1 MMLKYLLLAVL
12 LGLAACAQKE
22 DPSGENG
29 ATISTNYRIDFSKVE
44 AFDSALVVVQS
55 NGDTILQKVFF
66 PSDLEK
72 SKAAFTFDTDE
83 FAALKIDCK
92 VYSQGELVARSRE
105 ILTSGDVPQ
114 QPALNLAP
122 IAQAGSDS
130 LASQGKEKIFIG
142 SAIDLENGVVGY
154 QWDYDGDG
162 VWDDSLPSAIGFAH
176 VYADTGR
183 YVAFFQVTDDMGM
196 QGRDTLEVVVRNQAP
211 ELDSLWFDGALLED
225 SIVEIQ
231 YQYTDSE
238 SDEEGATTVQWLRN
252 GKVIAGATSADYAI
266 AYADSGAKLACVV
279 TPRAKT
285 GTIEGEPDTLVLG
298 TVKGFQAPVASNVKI
313 SGTARVDSTLRGS
326 YSFSDADGNP
336 EGVTLFRWYRNDDL
350 IAGAMGKTLKLTV
363 DDQDALITFEVV
375 PVSAAGKNAQGK
387 AVRSEETPNV
397 VNPTAPY
404 VTNVSVGGTLYRDS
418 TLKAVYTYKDDNGDK
433 EGGTSFQWYRDE
445 VAVAGATFSTYKI
458 TLADRNAHIR
468 VKVTPHAATGEF
480 KDAGVGVMSPPAGPV
495 LSYSAPRVTD
505 VELSGEFKQ
514 GGTLTVAYIY
524 SDDEEDP
531 EGASEITWY
540 RDGVQFKKGTTKT
553 YAITK
558 ADSGKVISVSVT
570 PVSLVGGVLIGQTV
584 ANTEVYPK
592 VTGFRFPEAKNFYV
606 EGLSAVGKQLEIHYD
621 YFDADGDLEATPQIT
636 WCKIEPTGS
645 ASPCVAL
652 SSTGNVHNL
661 AAGDIGNLIVVQ
673 LRPVT
678 TTGENLVGE
687 VVTDTFYTQN
697 SGSVLYSNVDYPI
710 ISVGKQD
717 WFALNLRYS
726 AGGSIG
732 VVPDPSTGY
741 NEADLGRLYTWNEA
755 VSGTGGDIC
764 PDGWRVPSKDEFMEM
779 IDAVGLG
786 LTGTGTDPD
795 RIRSA
800 NTSYW
805 NEAGTDLYGLKFQG
819 AGYVSSASYVGLKTS
834 TRIWTSTMDLGI
846 SNQSF
851 LYAVTAGVWG
861 EYSNSISQVQASVRC
876 IRTP

>member
-1 MMLKYLLLAVL
+1 MRKYILIAII
-12 LGLAACAQKE
+12 LGIFACAKKE
-22 DPSGENG
+22 DPSGVNAG
-29 ATISTNYRIDFSKVE
+29 KIDTGYRIDFSKVE
-44 AFDSALVVVQS
+44 SFDSALVVVRA
-55 NGDTILQKVFF
+55 NGDTILQGVYTEDSLQKEKLYFSF
-66 PSDLEK
+66 SALE
-72 SKAAFTFDTDE
+72 FE
-83 FAALKIDCK
+83 ALKIECY
-92 VYSQGELVARSRE
+92 VYSNEELIARLEE

-122 IAQAGSDS
+122 IALAGTDS
-130 LASQGKEKIFIG
+130 LAYQGMEKVFTG
-142 SAIDLENGVVGY
+142 NTIDAENGVRGY

-162 VWDDSLPSAIGFAH
+162 LWDDSLETFVGFAH
-176 VYADTGR
+176 TYADTGH
-183 YVAFFQVTDDMGM
+183 YMAIFQVTDDMGM
-196 QGRDTLEVVVRNQAP
+196 QGRDTLYVVVRNQAP
-211 ELDSLWFDGALLED
+211 FIEQLRSVGTLQED

-231 YQYTDSE
+231 YFYGDGEADAENETSI
-238 SDEEGATTVQWLRN
+238 QWLRN
-252 GKVIAGATSADYAI
+252 GKPIAGATGAKYEI
-266 AYADSGAKLACVV
+266 AYADSGAKLACAV

-298 TVKGFQAPVASNVKI
+298 SVKGFQAPVASNVKI

-326 YSFSDADGNP
+326 YTFSDADGNP
-336 EGVTLFRWYRNDDL
+336 EGSTLFRWYRNDEL
-350 IAGAMGKTLKLTV
+350 IAGAKGKTLKLTV

-433 EGGTSFQWYRDE
+433 ELGTTFQWYRDE
-445 VAVAGATFSTYKI
+445 VEVAGATKSTYKI

-468 VKVTPHAATGEF
+468 VKVTPHAETGEF
-480 KDAGVGVMSPPAGPV
+480 KDAGVSVMSPPAGPV

-514 GGTLTVAYIY
+514 GETLLVAYTY

-540 RDGVQFKKGTTKT
+540 RDGVQSKKGTTKT

-558 ADSGKVISVSVT
+558 ADSGKVISVTVT
-570 PVSLVGGVLIGQTV
+570 PISLVGGVLTGQAV

-592 VTGFRFPEAKNFYV
+592 VTGFRFPEAKDFYV
-606 EGLSAVGKQLEIHYD
+606 EGLSAAGKQLKIHYD

-645 ASPCVAL
+645 ASPCEAL
-652 SSTGNVHNL
+652 SSTVGTYNL
-661 AAGDIGNLIVVQ
+661 TAGDIGNLIVVQ

-678 TTGENLVGE
+678 TTGENLVGT
-687 VVTDTFYTQN
+687 VVSDTFYTQN
-697 SGSVLYSNVDYPI
+697 SGSVLYSSEDYPI

-726 AGGSIG
+726 AGSTIG
-732 VVPDPSTGY
+732 VVPTSTGY
-741 NEADLGRLYTWNEA
+741 VETDLGRLYTWNEA

-764 PDGWRVPSKDEFMEM
+764 PDGWHVPSKDEFLEM
-779 IDAVGLG
+779 IDVVGAG
-786 LTGTGTDPD
+786 MTGTSTDPD
-795 RIRSA
+795 QIRST
-800 NTSYW
+800 NSSYW
-805 NEAGTDLYGLKFQG
+805 STVGTDLYGLKIQG
-819 AGYVSSASYVGLKTS
+819 AGYYIAAGHGGF
-834 TRIWTSTMDLGI
+834 RINANLWTSSSDPNDFQQNIYYQLNG
-846 SNQSF
+846 SS
-851 LYAVTAGVWG
+851 
-861 EYSNSISQVQASVRC
+861 YSSYSGNHSTYSASVRC
-876 IRTP
+876 VR